1 MTLVQSATDP
11 ALLAAMDASSAEEMA
26 CLARSLPGAE
36 IHGDAEVQWFFTGP
50 ERFNGVLRFSLA
62 NEDAPYVEARIAQVL
77 DYFRARE
84 VGIGWPVGPTTRPAA
99 LPAYL
104 ETHGLVRE
112 SDHIGMV
119 ADLFTLNEE
128 QPPVVGLAI
137 KEVLDQETL
146 QAWRPVTL
154 RGFETTAE
162 HAQMYYEGYRT
173 LGFGGELP
181 WHHYLGYLDGEPVA
195 SGSLLLHAGV
205 AGIYGIT
212 TVPEARRRGI
222 GTAITLHALREA
234 RALGYRVGILFPSDM
249 GLNVY
254 RRIGFQECCRIP
266 FYTWSPGH

>member
-1 MTLVQSATDP
+1 MSILQSATDP

-26 CLARSLPGAE
+26 CLARSVSGAE
-36 IHGDAEVQWFFTGP
+36 IHEDAEMQWFFMGP
-50 ERFNGVLRFSLA
+50 KRFNGVLRFSLA
-62 NEDAPYVEARIAQVL
+62 SEDASYVEARIAQVL
-77 DYFRARE
+77 DYFRARG
-84 VGIGWPVGPTTRPAA
+84 VGIGWPVGPATRPAI
-99 LPAYL
+99 LPTYL
-104 ETHGLVRE
+104 EAHGFVRE

-119 ADLFTLNEE
+119 ADLFTLNED
-128 QPPVVGLAI
+128 QPPVAGLAI

-146 QAWRPVTL
+146 QVWRPVTM
-154 RGFETTAE
+154 RGFESSDE
-162 HAQMYYEGYRT
+162 HVQMYYEGYRN

-181 WHHYLGYLDGEPVA
+181 WHHYLGYLDGAPVA

-254 RRIGFQECCRIP
+254 QRIGFQECCRIP
-266 FYTWSPGH
+266 FYTRSSGH